1 MAMIEVP
8 SDDQVVAALRELGE
22 HVTARRLCAALIDAG
37 HPVRQSQLAIQRA
50 SERGRIHVHSDWTLS
65 VAREAVAA

>member
-8 SDDQVVAALRELGE
+8 SDEQVVKVLQALGE
-22 HVTARRLCAALIDAG
+22 HVTARLLCAALIQAG
-37 HPVRQSQLAIQRA
+37 YPVRQSQLAIQRA